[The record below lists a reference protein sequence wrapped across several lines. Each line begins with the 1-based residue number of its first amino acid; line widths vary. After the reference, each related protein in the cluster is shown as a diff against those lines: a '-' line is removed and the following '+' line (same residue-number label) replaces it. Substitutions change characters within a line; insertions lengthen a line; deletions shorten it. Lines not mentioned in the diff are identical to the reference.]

1 MDTRENPAGFE
12 LLLFLLHPANLSIFK
27 PASLLLLLLHPKL
40 KLKLKF
46 QLMAAKEMEDAEFWL
61 PSDFLSD
68 DIFAGEER
76 INETESDEDD
86 PVGPGLARQMTG
98 HSFLNDD
105 PKPSVLATSP
115 QSTLFGISGWSSSSN
130 ESPDGQSQVSSP
142 PSTPFQQQ
150 NDALDLLYAAAG
162 QVERLG
168 LNNESTR
175 GLLGPVQDQPYQI
188 RASKA
193 GFYSG
198 QDLIQQQLQ
207 AARLYQLKRQQLLKQ
222 QQQYCAAWERR
233 QQQQNRARNSND
245 VRPLGLP
252 NSAWPPLQRSHQQ
265 QPSIAGS
272 GMTAVF
278 LNGSRRQSN
287 GTGVFLPRRVGTPN
301 EPKKKPA
308 CSTVLLPA
316 RVVQALNLNLE
327 DMGVYPR
334 LPGSCVLDNDAATAW
349 SNFKRN
355 QSAIAAATASP
366 ELRLPQEW
374 TY

>member
-1 MDTRENPAGFE
+1 
-12 LLLFLLHPANLSIFK
+12 
-27 PASLLLLLLHPKL
+27 
-40 KLKLKF
+40 
-46 QLMAAKEMEDAEFWL
+46 MEDAEFWL

-86 PVGPGLARQMTG
+86 PVGPGLARQMAG
-98 HSFLNDD
+98 NSFLNDEH
-105 PKPSVLATSP
+105 KPSVMATSP
-115 QSTLFGISGWSSSSN
+115 QSTLCGISSWSSSSN
-130 ESPDGQSQVSSP
+130 ESPDGPSQVSSP

-175 GLLGPVQDQPYQI
+175 GLPGPVQDQPYQI

-193 GFYSG
+193 GFYSS

-222 QQQYCAAWERR
+222 QQQYCVAWERR
-233 QQQQNRARNSND
+233 RQQQQQNRARNGND
-245 VRPLGLP
+245 VRPLGSP
-252 NSAWPPLQRSHQQ
+252 NSAWPPLQKSQQQQQ
-265 QPSIAGS
+265 QPPIAGS

-278 LNGSRRQSN
+278 LNGARRQSN

-334 LPGSCVLDNDAATAW
+334 LPGSYVLDNDATTAW

-355 QSAIAAATASP
+355 QSAVAASTASP